1 MCIKLLLITN
11 NDYLIEFFYASS
23 INNYM
28 NKIIYYKL
36 VLLIF
41 SFFLISGCQT
51 LYMTGVS
58 KSVLIDKEERSFNN
72 YVEDTIILA
81 QLKNEYFSNNEKIFF
96 NVSVE
101 VLESRVL
108 LTGSVEQIDERIE
121 ATKLAWGIKGV
132 TEVINEIQI
141 SNDEGIFDYADDLIM
156 KTKINAKLLIN
167 RDILNL
173 NYSVEVVNGIV
184 YLIGIAQNQEE
195 LNIVLDICKNTFGV
209 ENVIN
214 YVRLKDTYN

>member
-1 MCIKLLLITN
+1 MITN

-58 KSVLIDKEERSFNN
+58 KAVLIDKEERSFNN